1 MKKIM
6 KYTIVFIIA
15 LVLLSGCSFL
25 KSSDSEAVMTETS
38 NLTGPQEE
46 YKNMVKSFDSVTTQ
60 SLSDNSENYFLYTG
74 RITCPH
80 CLIFVPK
87 LYKVGLLS
95 INNDIIIKHLNSENG
110 EDTGL
115 EEFREKNDIQYVPNF
130 SYFEDGELV
139 ETMNVSDDTTI
150 EEINQFIDNMR

>member
-1 MKKIM
+1 MKKVM

-15 LVLLSGCSFL
+15 LIFLSGCSFL
-25 KSSDSEAVMTETS
+25 KSNDSEAVTTDAS
-38 NLTGPQEE
+38 DLTGPQEE
-46 YKNMVKSFDSVTTQ
+46 YQNMIKSFESVTTQ

-74 RITCPH
+74 RMTCPH

-95 INNDIIIKHLNSENG
+95 TNNDIIINHLNSENG

-130 SYFEDGELV
+130 SYFEHGELV